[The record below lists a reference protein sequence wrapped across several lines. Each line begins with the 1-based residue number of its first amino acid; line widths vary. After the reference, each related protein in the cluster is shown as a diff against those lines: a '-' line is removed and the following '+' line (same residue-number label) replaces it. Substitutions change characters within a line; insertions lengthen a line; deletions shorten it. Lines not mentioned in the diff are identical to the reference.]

1 MLFRSPEYLSNLFA
15 KETGMTFSNYLKKV
29 RIEKAK
35 ELILTTDM
43 KIYEVACSV
52 GYPDQKYF
60 SKVFK
65 EYTGVSAKQYAI
77 DESKK

>member
-1 MLFRSPEYLSNLFA
+1 MRCLCKTAISFAFLFCYTES
-15 KETGMTFSNYLKKV
+15 

-35 ELILTTDM
+35 DLILNTDM

-65 EYTGVSAKQYAI
+65 EYTGVSAKQFAVDAQRKQI
-77 DESKK
+77 